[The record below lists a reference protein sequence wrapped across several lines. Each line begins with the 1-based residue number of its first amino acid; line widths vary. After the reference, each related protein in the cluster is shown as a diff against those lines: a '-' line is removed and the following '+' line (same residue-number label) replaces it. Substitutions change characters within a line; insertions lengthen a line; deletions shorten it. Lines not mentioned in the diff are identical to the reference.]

1 MTDIPLPRIPKIAA
15 IDDEPANLQLLHDLM
30 KGDYRLVFA
39 RSGPDGL
46 AVIRKH
52 KPDLILLDVMMPN
65 MDGFEV
71 LARLQADPDTA
82 HIPVIFVTARGD
94 QEGEEEGLIAGAVDY
109 VTKPIRPR
117 ILMARVKTHLALADQ
132 NNSYRQQVHDATARL
147 KQSYHEAIHMLGS
160 AGHYND
166 TDTGAHIW
174 RMAAFAGALARAA
187 LWSVDDAATLEL
199 AATMHDMGKVGIPH
213 TILRKPGRL
222 DPEEWAVMKRHAEI
236 GYDILSKGNAP
247 VFTLAADIAKHHHE
261 RWDGTGYP
269 DGLTGDEIPE
279 SARIVTI
286 ADVFDA
292 WTTVRP
298 YKKAWPVE
306 KAFEEMRNVAGTHLD
321 PRLVELFIGIR
332 EEIIFLKERWDDSEA
347 A

>member
-1 MTDIPLPRIPKIAA
+1 MSDIPLPRTPKIAA
-15 IDDEPANLQLLHDLM
+15 IDDEPANLALLHDVL

-39 RSGPDGL
+39 RSGEEGI

-52 KPDLILLDVMMPN
+52 KPDLILLDVMMPK

-71 LARLQADPDTA
+71 MRRLRADPESA

-94 QEGEEEGLIAGAVDY
+94 QQGEEEGLVAGAVDY

-117 ILMARVKTHLALADQ
+117 ILQARVKTHLALADQ
-132 NNSYRQQVHDATARL
+132 KNSYRQQVHDATAQL
-147 KQSYHEAIHMLGS
+147 QKSYHEAIHMLGS

-174 RMAAFAGALARAA
+174 RMAAFSGALARAA
-187 LWSVDDAATLEL
+187 LWNVDDAVTLEL

-213 TILRKPGRL
+213 AILRKPGKL
-222 DPEEWAVMKRHAEI
+222 EPEEWKVMKRHAEI
-236 GYDILSKGNAP
+236 GHDILSKGSSP
-247 VFTLAADIAKHHHE
+247 VFTLAADIARHHHE

-269 DGLTGDEIPE
+269 DGLAGNDIPE
-279 SARIVTI
+279 AARIVSI

-298 YKKAWPVE
+298 YKKAWPIE
-306 KAFEEMRNVAGTHLD
+306 KAFDELRNSAGTHLD
-321 PRLVELFIGIR
+321 PRLVDLFIGIR
-332 EEIIFLKERWDDSEA
+332 DEVVFLKERWDDREA